1 MAQRNADAAPAR
13 ARIGVDR
20 DAAAERGADRIGIGI
35 GIGIGI
41 SIAIAIAIVIARRS
55 NPSMLTAN
63 WRRAGVNLATP
74 PASHHK
80 ARACNRTEDSV
91 ALCYLG
97 SPLIG
102 H

>member
-20 DAAAERGADRIGIGI
+20 DAAAAERGADRIGISTSI
-35 GIGIGI
+35 GIG
-41 SIAIAIAIVIARRS
+41 SAIAIAIARRS

-63 WRRAGVNLATP
+63 WRRAVVNLATP

>member
-1 MAQRNADAAPAR
+1 MAQRDADAAPAR

-20 DAAAERGADRIGIGI
+20 DAAAAERGADRIGISTSTST
-35 GIGIGI
+35 
-41 SIAIAIAIVIARRS
+41 SIAIAIAIAIARRS

>member
-1 MAQRNADAAPAR
+1 STSTSTS
-13 ARIGVDR
+13 
-20 DAAAERGADRIGIGI
+20 IGIGI

-41 SIAIAIAIVIARRS
+41 AIAIAIAIARRS
-55 NPSMLTAN
+55 NPSMLTAS
-63 WRRAGVNLATP
+63 WRPAGVNLATP

-97 SPLIG
+97 SLLIG

>member
-20 DAAAERGADRIGIGI
+20 DAAAERGADRIGTSISIGI
-35 GIGIGI
+35 G
-41 SIAIAIAIVIARRS
+41 IAIAIAIAIARRS

-63 WRRAGVNLATP
+63 WRRAVVNLATP